1 METMNTTDY
10 TADTSSIQYNFT
22 QPNEGY
28 SNSISTYLSLCQ
40 ITNALLIAATL
51 WIALNFLLY
60 LVKHRKRKI
69 LPSPNS
75 LDGRR
80 MYAVC
85 LAAVI
90 SSLPRL
96 IMAQVMFYIPRIP
109 GALQNCEILLDILNA
124 FYLIAVA
131 STYGFLWYR
140 QRTIYALPMIREITG
155 IVANILSWILILIMF
170 GSYLTLFCVFSIPS
184 IYTWNEEGCILKL
197 NQSKNDMKARAS
209 RYYIITG
216 VMIIWQI
223 TLVSLFVYPMVL
235 IRRSQLSI
243 RSRRKNTS
251 VKKGVKRVITR
262 SVISAAI
269 AALTDMTTVTVAAF
283 IPLNY
288 PVFIATSLY
297 DLSLQINIFCI
308 IATFGDN
315 VGLLTVCYY
324 SAETSK
330 SMRRKR
336 KKKLL
341 KMKLMQPNYNP
352 RANV

>member
-1 METMNTTDY
+1 MNTTNY
-10 TADTSSIQYNFT
+10 AANVSSIEYNST
-22 QPNEGY
+22 TPNVGY
-28 SNSISTYLSLCQ
+28 PDNVSTYLSLCQ
-40 ITNALLIAATL
+40 ITNAILISATL
-51 WIALNFLLY
+51 WIALNFILY
-60 LVKHRKRKI
+60 LIKHRRRKI

-96 IMAQVMFYIPRIP
+96 IMAQVMFYIPKIP
-109 GALQNCEILLDILNA
+109 GALENCEILLDVLNA
-124 FYLIAVA
+124 FHLFAVA

-155 IVANILSWILILIMF
+155 TVANILSWILILIML
-170 GSYLTLFCVFSIPS
+170 GSYLTLFCVFSIPA
-184 IYTWNEEGCILKL
+184 IYSWNDEGCTLKA
-197 NQSKNDMKARAS
+197 NQSENDMKERAS

-216 VMIIWQI
+216 VMILWQI

-243 RSRRKNTS
+243 RNRRKNTS
-251 VKKGVKRVITR
+251 IKKGVKKVIIR
-262 SVISAAI
+262 SVISATVATI
-269 AALTDMTTVTVAAF
+269 SDITTVTIASF
-283 IPLNY
+283 IPFRY

-336 KKKLL
+336 RQKLL
-341 KMKLMQPNYNP
+341 KMKLMQPNYNK